1 MTASNRPRT
10 PVARQRVPRR
20 PACVPA
26 SSAQLPG
33 SRDGERALA
42 DPASTDGLKV
52 TIRVIPLSEAESNPL
67 RAQQLAVIVA
77 LLRRAATEA
86 AARDATSGSGGTEP

>member
-26 SSAQLPG
+26 SSAQPPG
-33 SRDGERALA
+33 PRDGN
-42 DPASTDGLKV
+42 GLKV

-67 RAQQLAVIVA
+67 RAQQLGVIVN
-77 LLRRAATEA
+77 LLRRAAAEA
-86 AARDATSGSGGTEP
+86 ATRDAAPDRGELNHEIRVSRPYLQ

>member
-10 PVARQRVPRR
+10 PVARQRGPRR

-26 SSAQLPG
+26 SSAQPSG
-33 SRDGERALA
+33 SRDGERVPA

-67 RAQQLAVIVA
+67 RAQQLGVIVN
-77 LLRRAATEA
+77 LLRRAAAEA
-86 AARDATSGSGGTEP
+86 ATRDAAPDSGGTEP